1 MSLNFIDLKSELHG
15 RCLAIV
21 NQRID
26 TIRKAIAEAQA
37 TANDETKSS
46 AGDKY
51 ETTRSM
57 MQLEI
62 EQNAAQ
68 LAEAVKL
75 KDVLQRIDPVVSTV
89 SIQPGS
95 LVVTNNGNFYI
106 AVSVGALVI
115 QGETYI
121 VLSSASPVGALMMG
135 SKAGHQFVFNRKTF
149 EVQQVI

>member
-1 MSLNFIDLKSELHG
+1 MSLNFIDLKSELH
-15 RCLAIV
+15 RQCLAIV
-21 NQRID
+21 NQRIAA
-26 TIRKAIAEAQA
+26 IRMAIAEAQA
-37 TANDETKSS
+37 TANSETKSS

-57 MQLEI
+57 MQLDI

-68 LAEAVKL
+68 LAEAIKL
-75 KDVLQRIDPVVSTV
+75 KDVLQRIDPVMSTV

-115 QGETYI
+115 QGETYV
-121 VLSSASPVGALMMG
+121 VLSPASPVGALMMG
-135 SKAGHQFVFNRKTF
+135 MKTGHQFVFNKKTF
-149 EVQQVI
+149 EVQHVF